1 MTFKKHVY
9 LVASKRSPFLKSRHV
24 PGPFAASDMAVWASR
39 SMLLESGVLPEWI
52 DNVAMGCVMPSE
64 LEANIAR
71 LIALRLGCSENIPA
85 YSVQRNCASGMQAI
99 DSAFK
104 DIQLGRS
111 SLAIAGGCE
120 AMSRAPLI
128 YRSSAVR
135 WFSAM
140 AKARRPQDKLGQ
152 LMKLRPAF
160 FAPIIAL
167 LKGLTDPL
175 VGMTMPQTAEQLAF
189 DFDIDR
195 EAMDQFSLISHQR
208 AAQARRDPALT
219 DRVDM
224 IDANGYYYDT
234 DNGVRAD
241 ASLDKLQQLKPFV
254 DKRFGLVTAG
264 NSSQVTDG
272 ASVLLLA
279 GEEALKKYNLE
290 PIARIVDCHWAGLN
304 PRVMGLGPV
313 MATVPLL
320 ENNGLGMEDV
330 DYWEINEAFAT
341 QVLACLR
348 AFESVDFAKEHFGR
362 HVALGS
368 IAPERLNACG
378 GAIAL
383 GHPVGASGA
392 RIVSQLVK
400 TLHRKQ
406 AKRGV
411 ASICIG
417 GGQGGAMLVEG
428 L

>member
-24 PGPFAASDMAVWASR
+24 PGPFAASDMAVWAAR
-39 SMLLESGVLPEWI
+39 SLLLEARVLPEWI
-52 DNVAMGCVMPSE
+52 DNMAVGCVMPSE

-71 LIALRLGCSENIPA
+71 LIALRLGCSEQIPA

-111 SLAIAGGCE
+111 TLAIAGGCE

-128 YRSSAVR
+128 YRANAVR

-140 AKARRPQDKLGQ
+140 AKARKPQDKLGQ

-160 FAPIIAL
+160 FSPIIAL

-189 DFDIDR
+189 DFNVDR
-195 EAMDQFSLISHQR
+195 EAMDKFSLLSHQK
-208 AAQARRDPALT
+208 AAQAISDPTLT

-224 IDANGYYYDT
+224 IDAKGKCYHT
-234 DNGVRAD
+234 DDGVRLD
-241 ASLDKLQQLKPFV
+241 ASLDQLQKLRPFV

-272 ASVLLLA
+272 ASMLLLA
-279 GEEALKKYNLE
+279 SDEALKKYDLQ

-313 MATVPLL
+313 MATIPLL
-320 ENNGLGMEDV
+320 ENNGLGMEDI
-330 DYWEINEAFAT
+330 DFWEINEAFAT

-348 AFESVDFAKEHFGR
+348 AFESADFAKAHFNR

-368 IAPERLNACG
+368 LAPERLNVCG

-392 RIVSQLVK
+392 RIVSQLVRI
-400 TLHRKQ
+400 LHKNQ

-417 GGQGGAMLVEG
+417 GGQGGAMLIER